1 MARAPVYSIWILSLS
16 LLAACTSQP
25 REASGQDRP
34 SIAGRDDWKTDFGKH
49 TVPLEGVRIRWP
61 TEGWDPLH
69 RPTVLRQ
76 RKGSRPLA

>member
-16 LLAACTSQP
+16 LLAACTSQQ

-49 TVPLEGVRIRWP
+49 TVPLACAVQRW
-61 TEGWDPLH
+61 
-69 RPTVLRQ
+69 RVLAG
-76 RKGSRPLA
+76 GSPAEAVGGSAS